1 MTALVLLLLILI
13 QFVVATGKDN
23 NEDPRYDQSF
33 IASVRSRFTGMKEKS
48 EVFLVQDDTS
58 RATTYILEHSIR

>member
-48 EVFLVQDDTS
+48 DVFLVQDDTS

>member
-13 QFVVATGKDN
+13 QFVVATGKEN

-48 EVFLVQDDTS
+48 DVFLVQDDTS